1 MHIELQ
7 LVVGSDQ
14 LQQIRV
20 FFVLNLLHL
29 LIDHYKTIH
38 IKTSVTS
45 EHPINIRLAVI

>member
-20 FFVLNLLHL
+20 FFLNELHL